1 MDLPQLQSAPAD
13 ALRSQDMLQA
23 QLGIAVSSASSIECL
38 FLDKLAPEIRNQI
51 YSYLLVNP
59 LLSTGRSASLSP
71 ACNAFDSQG
80 LVTKVS
86 NVRCH
91 PSHILLLLLAFAN
104 CFNRNVMLTCSA
116 VHVSQ
121 RLFWPVTFDAK
132 GYVSIHCYF
141 AFQTWKLTSV
151 QSTEKF
157 TAKPLKYCTVLTHS
171 SLSAER
177 GSVVSTPPTRS
188 SRLSSGTIAN
198 PISSAVTGPFQQSI
212 SRNIRSSRRWRTGS
226 FS

>member
-1 MDLPQLQSAPAD
+1 VSLKKSYFTRGFQRVGRLNLLLPYNTTTSERKRISTAINVSPQYPDTRMSPSSESDSQASMTTQMAATHVPRGMNMSQTPESRHQQMDLPQLQSAPAD

-121 RLFWPVTFDAK
+121 RLF
-132 GYVSIHCYF
+132 
-141 AFQTWKLTSV
+141 
-151 QSTEKF
+151 
-157 TAKPLKYCTVLTHS
+157 
-171 SLSAER
+171 
-177 GSVVSTPPTRS
+177 
-188 SRLSSGTIAN
+188 
-198 PISSAVTGPFQQSI
+198 
-212 SRNIRSSRRWRTGS
+212 
-226 FS
+226 